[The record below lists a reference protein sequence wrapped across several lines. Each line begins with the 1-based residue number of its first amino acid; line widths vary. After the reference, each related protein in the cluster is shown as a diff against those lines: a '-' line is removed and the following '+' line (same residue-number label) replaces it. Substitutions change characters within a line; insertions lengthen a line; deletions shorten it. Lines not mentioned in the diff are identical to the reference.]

1 VIGKLILSKGQK
13 TFGGGKFRSQLLI
26 YVDNIVIICYNKH
39 EVIIMNNTKSNVNVK
54 IDRNVK
60 EAATHL
66 LGRMG
71 LDQTTAIE
79 LFYRQ
84 IIEERRLP
92 FQPSV
97 KLTLD
102 EQIVN
107 AIMSKNIPRTKLDAD
122 ENGNLIIDKDLHPD
136 LYDWAVNG

>member
-1 VIGKLILSKGQK
+1 
-13 TFGGGKFRSQLLI
+13 
-26 YVDNIVIICYNKH
+26 
-39 EVIIMNNTKSNVNVK
+39 MNNTKSNVNVK
-54 IDRNVK
+54 IDTNVK
-60 EAATHL
+60 EAAIIL

-84 IIEERRLP
+84 IIAERRLP

-97 KLTLD
+97 NLTLD
-102 EQIVN
+102 EQL
-107 AIMSKNIPRTKLDAD
+107 IMALEKSNHKEIKLDVD
-122 ENGNLIIDKDLHPD
+122 KNGNILIDKDLHPH